1 MTNKVTIRSRRMRER
16 AMQSDPS
23 EQRVGLYPYFVLLIL
38 GLIYAFNY
46 LDRQIVAILAEP
58 IKADLNLTDTQIG
71 LLSGFAFAVF
81 YTSFGIPVA
90 WMADRVNRVRV
101 VAVACVVWSV
111 FTGVCGLATNF
122 VQLLFARVGV
132 GIGEAG
138 GAAPS
143 MSIISDYFPP
153 HRRGGAIAIW
163 SLGVPLGATVGV
175 ALGGWA
181 AAQFGWRTAFFVV
194 AAPGVLLS
202 LILWLFVREPARGRF
217 DGPLPE
223 VAGPGPSIVQCV
235 RDFLRD
241 QTLSLLLLAAAAYSF
256 VFNAFAAWA
265 PALLMRAKGAT
276 MGDIA
281 TWYSIVIGI
290 SMAIG
295 MFLSGHL
302 ADRFARTNPSAYAMI
317 PAWALGIGVPFF
329 VIGVMADNW
338 YIALIFLTI
347 PMAMNMM
354 FVAPGMAIVQNL
366 APPGQRGVSA
376 AILLFVINLVGMGMG
391 PLYIGMTSDWLAGRF
406 GAAQGLEYAML
417 SLAPFY
423 PVAVITLVLVGR
435 SLHRRAQPAP
445 VAASV

>member
-1 MTNKVTIRSRRMRER
+1 
-16 AMQSDPS
+16 MQSTPT
-23 EQRVGLYPYFVLLIL
+23 EQRIGVYPYFVVLIL

-58 IKADLNLTDTQIG
+58 IKADLNLSDTQIG
-71 LLSGFAFAVF
+71 LVSGFAFAVF

-101 VAVACVVWSV
+101 VAVACFIWSL
-111 FTGVCGLATNF
+111 FTGLCGLSNSF
-122 VQLLFARVGV
+122 LHLLFARIGV

-153 HRRGGAIAIW
+153 HRRGGAIALW

-202 LILWLFVREPARGRF
+202 LLLWLCVREPRRGRF
-217 DGPLPE
+217 DAPVEAAP
-223 VAGPGPSIVQCV
+223 AGTPGPSILDCV
-235 RDFLRD
+235 RAFLGD
-241 QTLSLLLLAAAAYSF
+241 STLRMLLFAAAAYSF

-265 PALLMRAKGAT
+265 PALLMRAKGAE
-276 MGDIA
+276 MADIA
-281 TWYSIVIGI
+281 TWYSLVIGV
-290 SMAIG
+290 SMALG
-295 MFLSGHL
+295 MFLSGYL
-302 ADRFARTNPSAYAMI
+302 ADRFARTTPSAYAMI
-317 PAWALGIGVPFF
+317 PAWALGIGIPFF
-329 VIGVMADNW
+329 IVGVTADSW
-338 YIALIFLTI
+338 YVALIFLTI

-366 APPGQRGVSA
+366 APPGQRSTSA

-391 PLYIGMTSDWLAGRF
+391 PLYIGVASDWLAGRY
-406 GAAQGLEYAML
+406 GPAQGLEYAML
-417 SLAPFY
+417 SLVPFY
-423 PVAVITLVLVGR
+423 PVAVATLILVAR
-435 SLHRRAQPAP
+435 SLHRRSQPAP
-445 VAASV
+445 VPAAA

>member
-1 MTNKVTIRSRRMRER
+1 MDQTRSE
-16 AMQSDPS
+16 
-23 EQRVGLYPYFVLLIL
+23 ERVGLYPYFVLVVL

-58 IKADLNLTDTQIG
+58 IKADLGLTDTQIG
-71 LLSGFAFAVF
+71 LVSGFAFAIF

-90 WMADRVNRVRV
+90 WLADRVNRVRV
-101 VAVACVVWSV
+101 VAVACAVWSL
-111 FTGVCGLATNF
+111 FTGVCGLANNF
-122 VQLLFARVGV
+122 VHLLLARIGV

-163 SLGVPLGATVGV
+163 SLGVPLGATAGV

-194 AAPGVLLS
+194 AAPGIILS
-202 LILWLFVREPARGRF
+202 LLLWLFVREPQRGKF
-217 DGPLPE
+217 DAVIE
-223 VAGPGPSIVQCV
+223 QKGPGPSIVQCV
-235 RDFLRD
+235 KDFLRD

-281 TWYSIVIGI
+281 TWYSLVIGV
-290 SMAIG
+290 SMALG

-302 ADRFARTNPSAYAMI
+302 ADRFARTTPSAYAMI
-317 PAWALGIGVPFF
+317 PAWGLGIGIPFF
-329 VIGVMADNW
+329 VIGVMAENW

-366 APPGQRGVSA
+366 APPGQRSISA

-391 PLYIGMTSDWLAGRF
+391 PLYVGLTSDWLAATH

-417 SLAPFY
+417 SLVPFY
-423 PVAVITLVLVGR
+423 PMAVVTLILVAR
-435 SLHRRAQPAP
+435 SLRRRSHGLS
-445 VAASV
+445 AAGAGQA